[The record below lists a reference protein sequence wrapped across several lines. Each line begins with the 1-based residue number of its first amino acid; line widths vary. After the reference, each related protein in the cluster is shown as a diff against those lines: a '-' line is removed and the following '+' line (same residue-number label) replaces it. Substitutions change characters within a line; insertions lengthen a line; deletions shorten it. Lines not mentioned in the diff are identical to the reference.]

1 MITEMVTKYRV
12 EPFGG
17 IGLNSLDNMGVDIE
31 RD

>member
-1 MITEMVTKYRV
+1 MVTKYRV

-17 IGLNSLDNMGVDIE
+17 IGLNSLDNMGVDID